1 MLQNVKCFCRMNGK
15 LYKMNVSEAKDY
27 NQAIWSA
34 KCKVFGDS
42 TSWFQ
47 IKQPVMALVQ
57 K

>member
-15 LYKMNVSEAKDY
+15 LHEINVQEAKDY

-34 KCKVFGDS
+34 KCSAFGDS
-42 TSWFQ
+42 TSWFE
-47 IKQPVMALVQ
+47 IKKPVVAVVQ